1 MFSFKNL
8 KQRWAREAMEQ
19 SCRAD
24 VFKRQLIE
32 KGTPVFR
39 RYNIQQAYL
48 FGSVTVG
55 RCQENS
61 DIDLYV
67 SKLQVERYWEFRH
80 ELEEAVQLPID
91 LYTDSDDH
99 VFVQKIVERGEKI
112 YGL

>member
-8 KQRWAREAMEQ
+8 KQRWVREAMEQ